1 MIIGLQADYGGP
13 ADAQAGS
20 ERSRRRDDDEHM
32 SFVEVGERER
42 RLSDRDCTVVT
53 YNESSREPFAVTASY
68 LTQNH
73 LCLKGFNMDRWL
85 QGAEMG
91 AIRSMVDE
99 LAEMV
104 RKDEL
109 RLYLKR
115 DKFSQVVDAVA
126 DAVKPVMDRTPVLL
140 MDQ

>member
-1 MIIGLQADYGGP
+1 MEKQHPLNDL
-13 ADAQAGS
+13 
-20 ERSRRRDDDEHM
+20 M
-32 SFVEVGERER
+32 S
-42 RLSDRDCTVVT
+42 
-53 YNESSREPFAVTASY
+53 TAME
-68 LTQNH
+68 
-73 LCLKGFNMDRWL
+73 K
-85 QGAEMG
+85 
-91 AIRSMVDE
+91 IRSMVDE

-126 DAVKPVMDRTPVLL
+126 EATKPATDRTPVLL